1 MRSIP
6 HPAGASAP
14 GTARGAAH
22 LPMSTHPSDAMRRS
36 DPLIV
41 LRYLDVLLVVLAAPF
56 VVLTGLPVLGYVA
69 GAAVWLVQRAIAV
82 AVEGRIRR
90 QPDVRAAIGLGLG
103 STLGRAWL
111 VGLTILVVGL
121 AGAREDGVMAA
132 VLVLAAYTLYLV
144 TSLILRPLERNH
156 PPA

>member
-1 MRSIP
+1 
-6 HPAGASAP
+6 
-14 GTARGAAH
+14 
-22 LPMSTHPSDAMRRS
+22 MSTHPSHAMRRS
-36 DPLIV
+36 DPLIA
-41 LRYLDVLLVVLAAPF
+41 LRYLDVLIVVLAAPF

-69 GAAVWLVQRAIAV
+69 GALAWIVQRAIAV
-82 AVEGRIRR
+82 AIEGRMRR

-103 STLGRAWL
+103 ATLGRAWL

-132 VLVLAAYTLYLV
+132 VLVLAAYTVYLV
-144 TSLILRPLERNH
+144 TSLILRPLERNE